1 MVKSVLTVLR
11 REEKYVLH
19 MQEAMHY
26 QKQFEQILMTDA
38 FSENGSYSVRSLYFD
53 TADDRDFFDKI
64 MNRISAARFVC
75 VFMRRKTRWQNWN

>member
-26 QKQFEQILMTDA
+26 QKQFEQILMKLQKM
-38 FSENGSYSVRSLYFD
+38 GS
-53 TADDRDFFDKI
+53 
-64 MNRISAARFVC
+64 
-75 VFMRRKTRWQNWN
+75 